1 MKFAPLLAF
10 GLILASPAFAADPP
24 PALAQAM
31 VDAAAES
38 QDPAQ
43 ITAVAEAA
51 KKVFADNAQAIDAY
65 ASGLIAALTPPE
77 PAPDAVAEAGA
88 VAESEVPESGDA
100 DAQYGVFAFS
110 PWDGK
115 IAASAV
121 VANGNSENVAI
132 GVLVDARREA
142 GDFAHNVKANFDTG
156 RSDGVQNLKR
166 WGAAYQ
172 LDYNFSDRT
181 YAFGRLSYIE
191 DEFSGFDYRLFAG
204 AGLGHFYFKSDE
216 LSWKVEAGPG
226 YQYSPIDDTRA
237 ISKEFAMYAA
247 SETDWVI
254 RDGLKLEQDFSVTWT
269 SPTTTLTSLTA
280 LTAAITQTI
289 SAGMGYEVR
298 YETNPP
304 DLRKHTDTVLRANL
318 AVGF

>member
-10 GLILASPAFAADPP
+10 SLLLASSALAAEPP

-38 QDPAQ
+38 EDPAQ

-51 KKVFADNAQAIDAY
+51 KKVFADDAQAIETY
-65 ASGLIAALTPPE
+65 AAALIAALTPPE
-77 PAPDAVAEAGA
+77 PAPDKMAETASSTE
-88 VAESEVPESGDA
+88 AEKTGSDETDA
-100 DAQYGVFAFS
+100 KYGVFAIS
-110 PWDGK
+110 PWEGK

-121 VANGNSENVAI
+121 VANGNSENVAV

-142 GDFAHNVKANFDTG
+142 GNFAHNVKANFDMG
-156 RSDGVQNLKR
+156 RSDGVQNVKR

-172 LDYNFSDRT
+172 LDYKFDDRS
-181 YAFGRLSYIE
+181 YAYGRLSYIE

-204 AGLGHFYFKSDE
+204 AGLGHFYYKSDE
-216 LSWKVEAGPG
+216 LTWKVEAGPG
-226 YQYSPIDDTRA
+226 FQYSPIDDTRE
-237 ISKEFAMYAA
+237 ISKEFAVYAA

-254 RDGLKLEQDFSVTWT
+254 REGLKLEQDFSVTWT

-280 LTAAITQTI
+280 LTASITQSI

-304 DLRKHTDTVLRANL
+304 DLKKQLDTILRANL
-318 AVGF
+318 AYGF

>member
-1 MKFAPLLAF
+1 MKFTPMLAF

-38 QDPAQ
+38 QDAAQ
-43 ITAVAEAA
+43 IHAVSEAA
-51 KKVFADNAQAIDAY
+51 KKVFADDAQAIEAY
-65 ASGLIAALTPPE
+65 AAALIAALTPE
-77 PAPDAVAEAGA
+77 PAPEKVVETAVVELDAAKD
-88 VAESEVPESGDA
+88 GDA

-142 GDFAHNVKANFDTG
+142 GDFAHNFKANFDTG

-181 YAFGRLSYIE
+181 YAFGRLSYVE

-204 AGLGHFYFKSDE
+204 AGLGHYYFKSDA
-216 LSWKVEAGPG
+216 LTWKVEAGPG

-298 YETNPP
+298 YETDPP